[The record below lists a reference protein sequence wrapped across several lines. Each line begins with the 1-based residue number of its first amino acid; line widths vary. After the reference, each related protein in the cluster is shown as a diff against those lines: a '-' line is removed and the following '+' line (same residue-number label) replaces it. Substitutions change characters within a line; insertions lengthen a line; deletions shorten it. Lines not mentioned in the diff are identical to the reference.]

1 MVDRHILLPST
12 FEPVDI
18 NDFFDT
24 KLSGPYTIIYI
35 EHTKK
40 EDSGSTTQVNSL
52 LFSKSLSLIDGDDNI
67 HSVAFNSEE
76 DKQNWKRMIMERV
89 QELPGLSVNPDRD
102 LLRNDVTVFLPTEEV
117 PLEDMVNIMSYV
129 TIDDSRKFIEKE
141 GLRKIVVFDYKVETI
156 PQEDS
161 AFNPRRLDFGDM
173 SDDDSSS
180 NPGEYSSEYSNDDEE
195 SDEESENQSESGAE
209 TEGEG
214 ENYSLYPFINAPNYT
229 NIDYVGS
236 NIPAYVR
243 ILYNEFSTDTF
254 FNSRENILDNFTS
267 FKFIMKNL
275 ILLRSIIDNLEYID
289 DADDVDEI
297 IDLVSEA
304 EQDIVDIG
312 NNESS
317 EEQQENLMDL
327 ILENLIIRIGY
338 DTEANRYMRPSANPV
353 MTGGGNKLSRF
364 TLDGRKYLYNN
375 LNGSIYNLGKSGR
388 TYLGYVKNNRF
399 IAN

>member
-1 MVDRHILLPST
+1 
-12 FEPVDI
+12 
-18 NDFFDT
+18 
-24 KLSGPYTIIYI
+24 
-35 EHTKK
+35 
-40 EDSGSTTQVNSL
+40 
-52 LFSKSLSLIDGDDNI
+52 
-67 HSVAFNSEE
+67 
-76 DKQNWKRMIMERV
+76 ME
-89 QELPGLSVNPDRD
+89 
-102 LLRNDVTVFLPTEEV
+102 
-117 PLEDMVNIMSYV
+117 NIMSYV
-129 TIDDSRKFIEKE
+129 TIGTRKFIEKE
-141 GLRKIVVFDYKVETI
+141 GLRKLMVFDFKVETI

-161 AFNPRRLDFGDM
+161 ALNPRRLDFGDM
-173 SDDDSSS
+173 SDDSSSSSSS
-180 NPGEYSSEYSNDDEE
+180 NPSEYSSDEEE
-195 SDEESENQSESGAE
+195 SDEESESGAE
-209 TEGEG
+209 TEDEG
-214 ENYSLYPFINAPNYT
+214 ENYSLYPFTYDFNYT
-229 NIDYVGS
+229 NIDYVSS

-275 ILLRSIIDNLEYID
+275 ILLRSIDNLEYID

-338 DTEANRYMRPSANPV
+338 DTEANRYMRPSANPE

-364 TLDGRKYLYNN
+364 TLEGRKYLYNN

-388 TYLGYVKNNRF
+388 TYLGYVKDNRF
-399 IAN
+399 IPCSVLKVFKNIL